1 MASGKDLKKALKN
14 TDLTMEEAA
23 QKLNVSRGTLYN
35 YFNVAELD
43 EEIVQNVQERL
54 NIKLNEPVVPYH
66 LQRREQKNIPKAFL
80 VPLVPY
86 KARAGYVKMYDQVD
100 YLDKLEQYAIP
111 PNVDPAGAIWRYF
124 EVGGDSGE
132 PVLRS
137 GDLLLCSQVPREDWI
152 QLRNFHFYVLVTA
165 TEVFVKRVYRE
176 TEFEWIL
183 ISENE
188 SMYPAIK
195 FPVDT
200 VREVWVVRRHIKK
213 ELPPTKV
220 FDIDTIRKN
229 LSE

>member
-1 MASGKDLKKALKN
+1 MATGKDFKRALK
-14 TDLTMEEAA
+14 TIELPLEQVAD
-23 QKLNVSRGTLYN
+23 KLNISRGTLYN
-35 YFNVAELD
+35 YFKKEEL
-43 EEIVQNVQERL
+43 EEEFVQTVQNQL
-54 NIKLNEPVVPYH
+54 GLTLNEPAVPYH
-66 LQRREQKNIPKAFL
+66 LQRREQKNIPKTFV

-137 GDLLLCSQVPREDWI
+137 GDLLLCSQVPREDWM
-152 QLRNFHFYVLVTA
+152 QLRNFHFYVLITA
-165 TEVFVKRVYRE
+165 TEIFVKRIYRE
-176 TEFEWIL
+176 TEMEWIL

-188 SMYPAIK
+188 AMYPAIK
-195 FPVDT
+195 FDVEA

-220 FDIDTIRKN
+220 FDIEAIKKSLD
-229 LSE
+229 E